1 MAQYDYNRNLRRFSE
16 MDNVEVS
23 KEDPDIRGWDVTSA
37 DGQDL
42 GEVKDLLV
50 DTATMKVHAVEVE
63 LEGSRFNWNDNRRV
77 VVPVDTLRINR
88 DDDEVVISGMRKE
101 EVGTLPIYDPS
112 WTRGTDDAAFGKR
125 PEDRF
130 DETAGHAGYGAE
142 GYARSSEEIRGGER
156 EHLTRA
162 EEELQVG
169 KRDVHAGEVRVGK
182 HVETEHVRQPV
193 SLERERVNV
202 ERRPA
207 TGDVTN
213 RDARFKDEEVVI
225 PITEEEA
232 VVEKRPVVKEEV
244 VISKERVRDE
254 DTVEADLRK
263 ERLDIKQEGRAFDD
277 KSRPNRKG
285 GR

>member
-1 MAQYDYNRNLRRFSE
+1 MEYNRNLRRFSE
-16 MDNVEVS
+16 MENVEVS
-23 KEDPDIRGWDVTSA
+23 KEDPDIRGWDVTTA
-37 DGQDL
+37 DGQEL

-50 DTATMKVHAVEVE
+50 DTATMKVYAVEVE

-77 VVPVDTLRINR
+77 VVPVDTVRINR
-88 DDDEVVISGMRKE
+88 DDDEVVVSGLRKE
-101 EVGTLPIYDPS
+101 EIGALPIYDAS
-112 WTRGTDDAAFGKR
+112 WGRGTDAAAFGTTH
-125 PEDRF
+125 EGRF
-130 DETAGHAGYGAE
+130 DETTGRAGYGSE
-142 GYARSSEEIRGGER
+142 EYARSGEEIRGGER
-156 EHLTRA
+156 ERLTRA
-162 EEELQVG
+162 EEELHVG
-169 KRDVHAGEVRVGK
+169 KRDVYAGEVRVGK
-182 HVETEHVRQPV
+182 HVETERVRQPV

-213 RDARFKDEEVVI
+213 RDARFKDEEIVI

-232 VVEKRPVVKEEV
+232 VIEKRPVVKEEV

-254 DTVEADLRK
+254 ETVEADLRK
-263 ERLDIKQEGRAFDD
+263 ERLDVKKEGRAFDD